1 LELVP
6 QDQVGG
12 ELRDLV
18 NKEWEAKQGPAS

>member
-6 QDQVGG
+6 QDQVGR